1 MDNTYKP
8 WHDMEGFKVIKE
20 IFKTIGKTVWASR
33 HLFLADS
40 SSFVNN
46 IQDIF
51 GTTEEELK
59 YFFWKIFG
67 VIVGFIISII
77 LIWELAKK
85 IIRAIIKYYKKEK
98 QNTEYSDT
106 ENQDT
111 KNT

>member
-1 MDNTYKP
+1 
-8 WHDMEGFKVIKE
+8 MEGFKVIEE
-20 IFKTIGKTVWASR
+20 IFTTIGKTVWASR
-33 HLFLADS
+33 NLFLGKKND
-40 SSFVNN
+40 FIKE
-46 IQDIF
+46 IQNIF

-98 QNTEYSDT
+98 QNTENLYT
-106 ENQDT
+106 ENT
-111 KNT
+111 

>member
-1 MDNTYKP
+1 MEKTNKQ
-8 WHDMEGFKVIKE
+8 WHDMEGFKVIEE

-33 HLFLADS
+33 NLFLADKEK
-40 SSFVNN
+40 FINE
-46 IQDIF
+46 IQEIF
-51 GTTEEELK
+51 KIDETLP
-59 YFFWKIFG
+59 YFFYWKIFG

-98 QNTEYSDT
+98 QNTENQDT

-111 KNT
+111 ENT

>member
-1 MDNTYKP
+1 MDDTNKP

-20 IFKTIGKTVWASR
+20 IFSTIGKTVFASR
-33 HLFLADS
+33 HLFLADKDK
-40 SSFVNN
+40 FVKD

-98 QNTEYSDT
+98 QNTE
-106 ENQDT
+106 NQDT